1 MNKYTILTLACFS
14 ILPCITS
21 AAETYVEYV
30 HITSDNLTLELAEGE
45 TAILVANSKNLTI
58 VDKVTLNG
66 KPMIS
71 ETYGWYSQY
80 LYHDVDT
87 KLNPNLFVGFA
98 TLEWDESTLKYGRFL
113 TFKVTRIAE
122 TTASNDDSTTT
133 PDPQA
138 TDYLSMDGWL
148 FFTEFPW
155 VYSSRNDSWYYLT
168 AADDKLFA
176 FNENIGGTNWMTL
189 NSDN

>member
-14 ILPCITS
+14 ILPCFTS
-21 AAETYVEYV
+21 AAETYVEYF
-30 HITSDNLTLELAEGE
+30 HMTKENPTLELGEGE
-45 TAILVANSKNLTI
+45 IAEVTYATNEQLRIDLKIGELTFNNHFLYHGGGRVQAGVFAGPI
-58 VDKVTLNG
+58 TIIFGVNY
-66 KPMIS
+66 IS
-71 ETYGWYSQY
+71 EADKQ
-80 LYHDVDT
+80 L
-87 KLNPNLFVGFA
+87 A
-98 TLEWDESTLKYGRFL
+98 I
-113 TFKVTRIAE
+113 FKVTRIPE
-122 TTASNDDSTTT
+122 TTASNGDSTTT

-189 NSDN
+189 DSDN

>member
-1 MNKYTILTLACFS
+1 
-14 ILPCITS
+14 LPCFTS

-30 HITSDNLTLELAEGE
+30 HITYDNLTLELAEGE
-45 TAILVANSKNLTI
+45 TAILVANSYNVTR
-58 VDKVTLNG
+58 VDKVYLNG
-66 KPMIS
+66 KPMKS
-71 ETYGWYSQY
+71 KTGSWYSKH
-80 LYHDVDT
+80 LYHDANE
-87 KLNPNLFVGFA
+87 LNPNLFVGSA
-98 TLEWDESTLKYGRFL
+98 TLEWHETTLRNGAFL

-122 TTASNDDSTTT
+122 TTASNGDSTTT
-133 PDPQA
+133 PDPEA

-189 NSDN
+189 SNDN